1 LNDAVLDV
9 EVLEPRYDE
18 VRPRLTHVRALGLF
32 GTALAIL
39 TTFAALGFTL
49 LMVFG
54 TTLSSALIVWV
65 LWPKVFAP
73 EFTQWVFGATYAPF
87 WKLFLLFL
95 ASGAVL
101 KLLRSLIKR

>member
-1 LNDAVLDV
+1 VSQAVLEA
-9 EVLEPRYDE
+9 EVLEGVRDRPR
-18 VRPRLTHVRALGLF
+18 VRLTHVKALGLF

-49 LMVFG
+49 LMLFG
-54 TTLSSALIVWV
+54 TTLTSALIVWL
-65 LWPKVFAP
+65 LWPKVFSP
-73 EFTQWVFGATYAPF
+73 EFTQWVFGAPYAPF

-101 KLLRSLIKR
+101 KLSRQLIKR

>member
-1 LNDAVLDV
+1 MSQAVLEA
-9 EVLEPRYDE
+9 EVLEGGHEQPR
-18 VRPRLTHVRALGLF
+18 VRLTHVKALGIF

-49 LMVFG
+49 FLLFG
-54 TTLSSALIVWV
+54 TTLTSALLVWF

-73 EFTQWVFGATYAPF
+73 EFTQWVFGAPQAPF

-95 ASGAVL
+95 AAGAVL
-101 KLLRSLIKR
+101 KLFRPLMKR